1 LNHKKTDFLKNYL
14 EVAAMLAGIPIFAK
28 LSSEYLKA
36 LEEITQEISLAKGA
50 LLFAPGDQCRGF
62 YVVRDGAIRVYGRSP
77 QGKEI
82 TQEIAGQGSAVAL
95 ASPFAGTYHCFAE
108 ALKDSR
114 LYLIKRQEFLDLVTG
129 DKRFA
134 IEWMRLLSLM
144 VINLRRRL
152 IDLTLTTPKARIASY
167 LLLLAEM
174 QDSQSITLPVPRK
187 DLANFLGMTHET
199 FYRTAKELAND
210 GLVRFTGQSVDILN
224 QVRLMEMT
232 E

>member
-1 LNHKKTDFLKNYL
+1 
-14 EVAAMLAGIPIFAK
+14 MLAGIPIFAN
-28 LSSEYLKA
+28 LSPEHLKA
-36 LEEITQEISLAKGA
+36 LEEITQEIFLAKGA
-50 LLFAPGDQCRGF
+50 QLFAPGDPSRGF
-62 YVVRDGAIRVYGRSP
+62 YVVRDGAVRVYGRSP

-82 TQEIAGQGSAVAL
+82 TQEIAGPGSAFAL

-114 LYLIKRQEFLDLVTG
+114 LFLIKRQGFLDLVTG
-129 DKRFA
+129 DKGFA
-134 IEWMRLLSLM
+134 IEWMRMLSLM

-152 IDLTLTTPKARIASY
+152 VDLTLTPPKARIASY

-187 DLANFLGMTHET
+187 ELANFLGMTHET
-199 FYRTAKELAND
+199 FYRTAKELTND
-210 GLVRFTGQSVDILN
+210 GLVRFTGQSVDILD
-224 QVRLMEMT
+224 QDRLVEMT

>member
-1 LNHKKTDFLKNYL
+1 
-14 EVAAMLAGIPIFAK
+14 MLAGLPIFAN
-28 LSSEYLKA
+28 LAPEHLKA

-50 LLFAPGDQCRGF
+50 QLFTPGDPSRGF
-62 YVVRDGAIRVYGRSP
+62 YVVRDGAVRVYGRSP

-82 TQEIAGQGSAVAL
+82 TQEIAAQGSAFAL

-108 ALKDSR
+108 GLKDSR
-114 LYLIKRQEFLDLVTG
+114 LFLIKRQGFLDLVTG
-129 DKRFA
+129 DKGFA
-134 IEWMRLLSLM
+134 IEWMRMLSLM

-152 IDLTLTTPKARIASY
+152 VDLTLTPPKARIASY

-187 DLANFLGMTHET
+187 ELANFLGMTHET
-199 FYRTAKELAND
+199 FYRTARELAD
-210 GLVRFTGQSVDILN
+210 AGLVRFTGQSVDILN
-224 QVRLMEMT
+224 QDRLAELT

>member
-1 LNHKKTDFLKNYL
+1 
-14 EVAAMLAGIPIFAK
+14 MLAGIPIFTN
-28 LSSEYLKA
+28 LPPEYLQA
-36 LEEITQEISLAKGA
+36 LEEITQEISLAKGE
-50 LLFAPGDQCRGF
+50 LLFGPGDQCRGF
-62 YVVRDGAIRVYGRSP
+62 YVVRDGAIRVYGKSP

-82 TQEIAGQGSAVAL
+82 TQEIAGQGSAFAL

-114 LYLIKRQEFLDLVTG
+114 LYLIKRQEFLDLVTR
-129 DKRFA
+129 DERFA

-167 LLLLAEM
+167 FLLLAEM

-199 FYRTAKELAND
+199 FYRTSKELVSD
-210 GLVRFTGQSVDILN
+210 GLVRFSGQEVDILDRG
-224 QVRLMEMT
+224 RLVKIME
-232 E
+232 